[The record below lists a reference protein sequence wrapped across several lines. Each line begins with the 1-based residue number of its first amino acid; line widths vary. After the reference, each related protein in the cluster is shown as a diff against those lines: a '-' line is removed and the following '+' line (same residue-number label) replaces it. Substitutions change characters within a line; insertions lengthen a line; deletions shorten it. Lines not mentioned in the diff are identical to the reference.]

1 MTAEEQ
7 LVQRLRARDEAAF
20 MDVVRQHH
28 GALLRLARAFLPDGP
43 AEETV
48 QETWIAL
55 LEGIDQFEERSSL
68 KTWLTRVLL
77 NKAKTR
83 AVKEGRVVPLS
94 SLEQETAEGESAVP
108 PDRFQPDGH
117 WALPPF
123 DWRARSPEGALMD
136 AQVRAVIEAAIAR
149 LPAMQRSVITLRD
162 VEGWDG
168 PEVCNALTIS
178 ESNQR
183 VLLHRARSAV
193 RAALEK
199 HLDGVG

>member
-1 MTAEEQ
+1 MMPAAQRLE
-7 LVQRLRARDEAAF
+7 RLRARDEAAF
-20 MDVVRQHH
+20 IQVVRTYS
-28 GALLRLARAFLPDGP
+28 GALLRVGRAFLPD
-43 AEETV
+43 AAAQEV
-48 QETWIAL
+48 LQETWIAL
-55 LEGIDQFEERSSL
+55 LEGIDSFEGRSSL
-68 KTWLTRVLL
+68 KTWLTRVLM

-83 AVKEGRVVPLS
+83 AAKEGRAVPLS
-94 SLEQETAEGESAVP
+94 SLEVETEDGSSAVS

-123 DWRARSPEGALMD
+123 DWRARSPEGALID
-136 AQVRAVIEAAIAR
+136 AQAREVIETAIAR

-183 VLLHRARSAV
+183 VLLHRARAAV
-193 RAALEK
+193 RSALEK